1 MKEREGSAKMYEG
14 WGKGIELNGW
24 FSFLSKVTLEHAYK
38 LKEEIQRRKK
48 TQITEGG
55 EGVGDGFSKVLSEV
69 IRNRINL
76 SLLFSR

>member
-1 MKEREGSAKMYEG
+1 M
-14 WGKGIELNGW
+14 NGW

>member
-1 MKEREGSAKMYEG
+1 M
-14 WGKGIELNGW
+14 NGW

-55 EGVGDGFSKVLSEV
+55 VGLGDGFSKVLSEV

>member
-1 MKEREGSAKMYEG
+1 MKEREGSAEMYEG

-55 EGVGDGFSKVLSEV
+55 GVGDGFSKVLLEV
-69 IRNRINL
+69 IRNRNNL